1 MSLFHLIAPS
11 GYCINQQAALRGVQR
26 LTDAG
31 HQVEND
37 EVIRRRYQRFAGTDA
52 ERLDDVN
59 SLASLTSPDTIV
71 MPVRGG
77 YGASRLLD
85 RIDWQSLASRQQRN
99 PLLICGHSDFTA
111 IQAGLLAQANVITF
125 SGPMLAANF
134 GAETLNT
141 FTEQHFW
148 LALRKAQFTVEWQGD
163 GPQCDVQGTLWG
175 GNLAMLISLIGT
187 PWMPT
192 IDKGILVLEDVNE
205 HPFRVERMLLQLEY
219 AGILNR
225 QSAIVLGSFSGA
237 APNEYDAGYSL
248 ESVYAFLRSR
258 LSVPLITGL
267 DFGHE
272 QRTVTLPIGAN
283 ATLKNTRQGTQLTLS
298 GHPTLQL

>member
-37 EVIRRRYQRFAGTDA
+37 EVIRRRFQRFAGTDA
-52 ERLDDVN
+52 ERLADVN

-85 RIDWQSLASRQQRN
+85 RIDWQALASRQQRN

-298 GHPTLQL
+298 GHPTL

>member
-52 ERLDDVN
+52 ERLADVN

-85 RIDWQSLASRQQRN
+85 RIDWQALASRQQRD

-272 QRTVTLPIGAN
+272 PRTVTLPIGAN

>member
-52 ERLDDVN
+52 ERLADVN

-85 RIDWQSLASRQQRN
+85 RIDWQALASRQQRD

-283 ATLKNTRQGTQLTLS
+283 ATLKNTRQGTQFTLS